1 MLSSQ
6 QKVRYADVL
15 SKVKKD
21 TTLQDVSLA
30 VAGVC
35 KMLSGDVLLIL
46 HKDNQGKVTE
56 IGQKIG
62 TVLGEDATI
71 NTRIPEITLE
81 VTRLDG
87 TTT

>member
-1 MLSSQ
+1 
-6 QKVRYADVL
+6 
-15 SKVKKD
+15 
-21 TTLQDVSLA
+21 
-30 VAGVC
+30 
-35 KMLSGDVLLIL
+35 MLSGDVLLIL